1 MLQVW
6 FLGVPALSDLV
17 ATAVLLTTAM
27 PEPVVGTDETVV
39 EGTDETVV
47 EGAVDQTTAES
58 GGGVEDETSTE
69 QGNQAGEGTHA

>member
-6 FLGVPALSDLV
+6 FLRVPALSDLV

-39 EGTDETVV
+39 EG
-47 EGAVDQTTAES
+47 AVDQTTAES

-69 QGNQAGEGTHA
+69 QGDQAGEGTHA